1 MTLFANME
9 EGMEWIQPDH
19 LVEVLI
25 IPESIL
31 TYPLDT
37 HHTTEIVELVIEF
50 IKEDIIHLINHPDNF
65 LLFLDK
71 HVYEYVW
78 ISTNINT

>member
-1 MTLFANME
+1 MMPFANME
-9 EGMEWIQPDH
+9 VDTEWIQPDR

-25 IPESIL
+25 IQESTL

-37 HHTTEIVELVIEF
+37 HHITEIVEPDIEF
-50 IKEDIIHLINHPDNF
+50 IKEDTIHLINHPDSF

-71 HVYEYVW
+71 HVYEYV
-78 ISTNINT
+78 